1 MVVVRNDNQ
10 NNKALMKQD
19 RPLPL
24 TVFQKIVYLILNKDT
39 HLELLPNTY
48 LLPCFLLVKTD
59 VIKQLICNND
69 RNGF

>member
-39 HLELLPNTY
+39 HLELLPIY
-48 LLPCFLLVKTD
+48 SHAFCLWRPMLLS
-59 VIKQLICNND
+59 N
-69 RNGF
+69 